1 MLRRFSKKNRN
12 PPDGATGSTN
22 DNERKYK
29 KLVKK
34 FLEFIT
40 SPVWSIPIASFIEGQ
55 SVVDKILISLMSAE
69 IIELKVSI
77 SANSKIPVF
86 DRAQMETEVY
96 IEIHKEYSQL
106 IDTLIECFC
115 EDVGTTPAELIEAI
129 KTINQ
134 QDISHHYKRSI
145 GGRPK

>member
-55 SVVDKILISLMSAE
+55 SV
-69 IIELKVSI
+69 
-77 SANSKIPVF
+77 VF